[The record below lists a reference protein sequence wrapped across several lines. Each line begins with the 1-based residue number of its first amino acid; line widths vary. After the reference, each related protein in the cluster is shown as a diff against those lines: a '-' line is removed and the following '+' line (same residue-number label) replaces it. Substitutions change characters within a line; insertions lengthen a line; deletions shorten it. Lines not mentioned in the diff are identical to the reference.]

1 MLETILAISGKPGLY
16 KLVSRGNHN
25 LIVETLDTQ
34 KKRFPAFAADK
45 IISLADIAMYTDEKE
60 VPLREVL
67 NNIKAKESGKTTS
80 IDYRKASKDELFA
93 FLGEVLPN
101 FDRDRIYPGDVK
113 KLIQWYNILIENGLT
128 DFDEA
133 LKKTEGNNIDDRK
146 E

>member
-80 IDYRKASKDELFA
+80 IDYRKASKEELFA

-101 FDRDRIYPGDVK
+101 FDRDRIYPSDIK

-128 DFDEA
+128 DFDET
-133 LKKTEGNNIDDRK
+133 LKETEGNNIDDRK